1 MVAATGPN
9 TKYMR
14 LKWRLAFEH
23 WRRKATRW
31 VIVAKA
37 GFDPNQPRVPAG
49 NPDGGQWTSTGGGRG
64 TGSRVSDEGRILSD
78 ANPDN
83 LQKPGTRLVQARRG
97 RSSKVIRFGRHE
109 IPATQRQRS
118 EYSGVN
124 LRADAALKRVKE
136 IDPNWKPRPSPAPP
150 QTAREAIAIR
160 RGEAREAEARL
171 QELARQ
177 SPSQLIGTYRTL
189 NNSRDLFGNETW
201 PRNRD
206 TVAIT
211 TIGRTPFAGVSSNA
225 PTYTARDRETARVAV
240 DTLVARYPDRMNTR
254 NIGGKPNNALYHAE
268 ATILLRAARAHRG
281 SLAGQRF
288 EVHTDRPMCRSCRS
302 VLPKLGQELG
312 NPTVTFVS
320 PLGTRRTMR
329 DGRWID

>member
-1 MVAATGPN
+1 MVAVTGSN

-23 WRRKATRW
+23 WRRKAAHW
-31 VIVAKA
+31 VATAKA

-49 NPDGGQWTSTGGGRG
+49 SPDGGQWTSAGGGS
-64 TGSRVSDEGRILSD
+64 SRDLDEGRILSD

-83 LQKPGTRLVQARRG
+83 LQKPGARLAQSRRS
-97 RSSKVIRFGRHE
+97 RSSSGIRFGRHQ

-118 EYSGVN
+118 EYLGVN

-136 IDPNWKPRPSPAPP
+136 IDPNWKPRPSAAPP
-150 QTAREAIAIR
+150 QNAREAIAIR
-160 RGEAREAEARL
+160 RGEAREAETRL
-171 QELARQ
+171 RELARQ
-177 SPSQLIGTYRTL
+177 SPSQLIDTYRTL

-225 PTYTARDRETARVAV
+225 PTYTARDREAARVAV
-240 DTLVARYPDRMNTR
+240 DMLVARYPDRMNTR
-254 NIGGKPNNALYHAE
+254 NIGGMPNNALYHAE
-268 ATILLRAARAHRG
+268 ATILLRAARAHKG

-288 EVHTDRPMCRSCRS
+288 EVNTDREMCGNCEL
-302 VLPKLGQELG
+302 VLPLLGRELG

-320 PLGTRRTMR
+320 PSGVRNTMR
-329 DGRWID
+329 NGKWLD